1 MAAILVAVALRD
13 MRIRRVLVDEPFVVL
28 RDTGCTVVEELVLL
42 AIVVTTG
49 GVVELLELDEL
60 LDEELLLDELDE
72 AVVVVVG
79 NAFRERTVTGVL
91 PPTCVLLP
99 SWPRLFAPQHFTS
112 PSGVNAHV
120 CDPPATMST
129 APLNNPCTAA
139 DAGSGEAADV
149 LRPN

>member
-1 MAAILVAVALRD
+1 
-13 MRIRRVLVDEPFVVL
+13 MRIRRVLVDEPFVVV

-42 AIVVTTG
+42 AIVVPTS
-49 GVVELLELDEL
+49 GVVEVLELDEL
-60 LDEELLLDELDE
+60 LDDELLLEEDDE

-79 NAFRERTVTGVL
+79 NALSDRTVTGVL
-91 PPTCVLLP
+91 PLTWVLLP

-120 CDPPATMST
+120 CEPPATMST
-129 APLNNPCTAA
+129 APLDKPCTAE
-139 DAGSGEAADV
+139 DAGSGDDPDV